1 MGGAE
6 VTLEESDVSGEV
18 GGCTKTAWVVPI
30 PQGNSRSFEG
40 L

>member
-18 GGCTKTAWVVPI
+18 GGVHKDCLGSTNTSGK
-30 PQGNSRSFEG
+30 QQEF
-40 L
+40 